1 MLTLRSA
8 LKTACLVPLLVL
20 LLALPAQA
28 QAKGPSV
35 VVDKGRIVLVDAKGA
50 RRPLTSGAPQDSQPS
65 LSPDG
70 KAVVFVRKGSG
81 KKLESAAGEVE
92 ANEIWWME
100 ITGKPRRLVASAASD
115 DPKKFLGALQAPQF
129 SPDGKTVF
137 FMSAAWATSGS
148 VHKVDV
154 ATGKTQFVSAGNT
167 LEVVPRGEHQ
177 GKLIVQ
183 MHKYFLGGGT
193 YDWFWLL
200 EPDGKEVGPIGEDV
214 SSFRE
219 LYIQEPAAP

>member
-1 MLTLRSA
+1 MPTLRSA
-8 LKTACLVPLLVL
+8 LKAACPVLLLVL

-28 QAKGPSV
+28 RGPSV
-35 VVDKGRIVLVDAKGA
+35 VEEKGRIVLVEANGTK
-50 RRPLTSGAPQDSQPS
+50 RPLTSSAQDSQPS

-70 KAVVFVRKGSG
+70 KAVVFVRRGSG

-92 ANEIWWME
+92 ANELWWME
-100 ITGKPRRLVASAASD
+100 TAGGKPRRLVKSAGSD
-115 DPKKFLGALQAPQF
+115 DPKKFLGGLQAPQF

-137 FMSAAWATSGS
+137 FMSAAWATSGA

-183 MHKYFLGGGT
+183 LHKYFLGGGT

-200 EPDGKEVGPIGEDV
+200 EPDGREVGPIGEDA
-214 SSFRE
+214 SGFKE
-219 LYIQEPAAP
+219 LYLPEEPASP

>member
-1 MLTLRSA
+1 MPTLRSA
-8 LKTACLVPLLVL
+8 LKTTCLVPLLVL

-28 QAKGPSV
+28 KGPSV
-35 VVDKGRIVLVDAKGA
+35 VEDKGRVVLVDAKGA
-50 RRPLTSGAPQDSQPS
+50 KRPLTSGAQDSQPS

-92 ANEIWWME
+92 ANELWWMD
-100 ITGKPRRLVASAASD
+100 IQGKPRQLVKPAGSD
-115 DPKKFLGALQAPQF
+115 DPKKFLGGFQAPQF

-137 FMSAAWATSGS
+137 FMSAAWATSS
-148 VHKVDV
+148 AVHKVDV

-167 LEVVPRGEHQ
+167 LEIVPHGEHQ

-183 MHKYFLGGGT
+183 LHKYFLGGGT

-214 SSFRE
+214 SSFKE
-219 LYIQEPAAP
+219 LYVPEK

>member
-1 MLTLRSA
+1 MPTLRSSMKAAVPA
-8 LKTACLVPLLVL
+8 LLSVL

-28 QAKGPSV
+28 RGPSV
-35 VVDKGRIVLVDAKGA
+35 VEEKGRIVLVEANGK
-50 RRPLTSGAPQDSQPS
+50 RRSLTSSAQDSQPS

-70 KAVVFVRKGSG
+70 KAVVFVRNVSG
-81 KKLESAAGEVE
+81 KKVESTTGEVD
-92 ANEIWWME
+92 ANELWWVD
-100 ITGKPRRLVASAASD
+100 TAGGKPRRLVASAMSD
-115 DPKKFLGALQAPQF
+115 EPKKFLGALEAPQF

-137 FMSAAWATSGS
+137 FLSAAWATSGA

-154 ATGKTQFVSAGNT
+154 ATGKEQYVSPGNT
-167 LEVVPRGEHQ
+167 LEVIPRGDHQ

-183 MHKYFLGGGT
+183 LHKYFLGGGS

-214 SSFRE
+214 SGFRE
-219 LYIQEPAAP
+219 LYLQEPASP